1 MGRQTIAASRLAGEI
16 AHSRYSRKAFAF
28 NLRKDSEALLLG
40 FRDKRVAAAADAK
53 AVLNDCVAGIKSDV
67 ETLKNKTAAMMAD
80 NSRSHSDMARES
92 KTGRSAFAARLS
104 SNVAEMTAGF
114 RAKRAQN
121 AKKLQNL
128 LQNFRSDLPA
138 FISDMETSADEM
150 MGRFKRERMQM
161 SAESQENLDLFIS
174 RLKAEVLALKQE
186 TAELMQAYA
195 VSRRRQAKLSH
206 DERSLFTASLS
217 RQISALMEQFQ
228 KSRAD
233 MSDDVKADLLF
244 FLTKL
249 KESVRTPK
257 SPTAKIQPSRKDDRS
272 DAEQARVKA
281 RVVPPKKPDLSAERK
296 QTPPVEPPAPEPI
309 PHPSVEESWPDDL
322 TVIRGI
328 GQSMNARLKDAGIT
342 TFAQLAKKQP
352 QELLDIVGVKSAKFV
367 NVNEWIAQ
375 AADWLK
381 K

>member
-1 MGRQTIAASRLAGEI
+1 MKMGRQTIAASRLAGEI

-67 ETLKNKTAAMMAD
+67 ETL
-80 NSRSHSDMARES
+80 
-92 KTGRSAFAARLS
+92 
-104 SNVAEMTAGF
+104 
-114 RAKRAQN
+114 
-121 AKKLQNL
+121 
-128 LQNFRSDLPA
+128 
-138 FISDMETSADEM
+138 
-150 MGRFKRERMQM
+150 MGRFQRERMQMSAESQENMGRFQRERMQM

-217 RQISALMEQFQ
+217 RQISALMEQFR

-233 MSDDVKADLLF
+233 MSDDVKADLLV